1 MIENLPY
8 YLTSAILGI
17 MIFFSFAVAPI
28 TFTVLDENNA
38 RKYIRKIFPFYYLV
52 NLFLSICALV
62 ALSLS
67 VISFDFYLILA
78 VATLFVISNF
88 ILMPLINKYR
98 DNKEDKKFNYLH
110 RFSVIINFIQ
120 LIILILILF

>member
-8 YLTSAILGI
+8 YFTSGILGI

-52 NLFLSICALV
+52 NLFLSICTLV
-62 ALSLS
+62 AFGLNDTNS
-67 VISFDFYLILA
+67 DFYLILA

>member
-8 YLTSAILGI
+8 YFTSGILGI

-52 NLFLSICALV
+52 NLFLSICTLV
-62 ALSLS
+62 AFGLND
-67 VISFDFYLILA
+67 INFDFYLILA

>member
-8 YLTSAILGI
+8 YFTSGILGI

-28 TFTVLDENNA
+28 TFTVLDESNA

-62 ALSLS
+62 VFGLND
-67 VISFDFYLILA
+67 INFDFYLILA

>member
-8 YLTSAILGI
+8 YFTSGILGI

-52 NLFLSICALV
+52 NLFLSICAL
-62 ALSLS
+62 AAFGLND
-67 VISFDFYLILA
+67 INFDFYLILA
-78 VATLFVISNF
+78 VSTLFVISNF

>member
-8 YLTSAILGI
+8 YFTSAILGI

>member
-62 ALSLS
+62 TFGLR
-67 VISFDFYLILA
+67 A
-78 VATLFVISNF
+78 VSIG
-88 ILMPLINKYR
+88 YGR
-98 DNKEDKKFNYLH
+98 
-110 RFSVIINFIQ
+110 
-120 LIILILILF
+120 

>member
-67 VISFDFYLILA
+67 VISFDFYLILN
-78 VATLFVISNF
+78 S
-88 ILMPLINKYR
+88 
-98 DNKEDKKFNYLH
+98 
-110 RFSVIINFIQ
+110 FSG
-120 LIILILILF
+120 

>member
-1 MIENLPY
+1 MIESLPY
-8 YLTSAILGI
+8 YFTSGILGI

-62 ALSLS
+62 AFGLND
-67 VISFDFYLILA
+67 INFDFYLILA

>member
-28 TFTVLDENNA
+28 TFIVLDENNA

-62 ALSLS
+62 AFSLN

-78 VATLFVISNF
+78 VSTLFVISNF

>member
-8 YLTSAILGI
+8 YFTSGILGI

-62 ALSLS
+62 AFGLND
-67 VISFDFYLILA
+67 INFDFYLILA

>member
-8 YLTSAILGI
+8 YFTSAILGI
-17 MIFFSFAVAPI
+17 MIFFSFTVAPI

-62 ALSLS
+62 TFGLN
-67 VISFDFYLILA
+67 VINFDFYLILV

-98 DNKEDKKFNYLH
+98 DNKDDKKFNYFH